1 MAALA
6 RLELDESEE
15 TLFAAQLSRVLDY
28 IDQLPRYETAE
39 IEPDAAGP
47 LGSEDVAAPCLPPET
62 VVANAPA
69 SFGPFVS
76 VPRVLEGDA

>member
-39 IEPDAAGP
+39 LEPDEGGP
-47 LGSEDVAAPCLPPET
+47 LGSEDLPGPSLEPGK

-69 SFGPFVS
+69 AFGPFVV
-76 VPRVLEGDA
+76 VPKVLEGDA